1 MKFEELNVS
10 QLKDVARQVK
20 LRGHSSM
27 KKGDLVKALSKSH
40 KILKSGEV
48 KTRGREEKK
57 MPAVRDT
64 IGEVEGGGGM
74 TKEQFSESMRDL
86 TKRVDEILGG
96 QLPRSVSDQVK
107 NLADM

>member
-48 KTRGREEKK
+48 KSRGREEKK
-57 MPAVRDT
+57 EHIVKDTSEDAV
-64 IGEVEGGGGM
+64 GGSM
-74 TKEQFSESMRDL
+74 TKEQFSDAMRNL
-86 TKRVDEILGG
+86 TKRVDDILGG
-96 QLPRSVSDQVK
+96 QLPRDISDQVK